1 MVTDKALVPMAEGSE
16 IKYDVIVIGG
26 GISGLTTAYHLKKR
40 DPKLR
45 IIVLEAKGHCQKLL
59 YIEVLQLDRVF

>member
-1 MVTDKALVPMAEGSE
+1 MAEGSE

-59 YIEVLQLDRVF
+59 YIEVL